1 MNSCEKVGRVWDEEF
16 RCGWA
21 VYPTAAPLQNG
32 TLRRCDCIRINC
44 FIPDRVSV
52 AGLSSVIEGMSC
64 FPDFSSLASVICLFD
79 AFHQNPSFWPIE
91 TPEHDEIFRLSR
103 QACRLVLCQ
112 PSRKAKQSKAKSNMN
127 QTPASSREKTYE
139 QGCTQGK
146 DKGDIWGAVMPEFRP
161 VFILSFLLSS
171 LLGHCGWWCPRGCS
185 SCRQIPAKLFLVLL
199 HNIPQRFFI
208 VTSFYT
214 LLLMFSFKCA

>member
-79 AFHQNPSFWPIE
+79 AFHQNPSFWCTE
-91 TPEHDEIFRLSR
+91 TPEHDKIFSLSH

-112 PSRKAKQSKAKSNMN
+112 PSHKAKQSKIKCESDSCKQQGTDLWARLHTRKGQRRHLRSCDAWI
-127 QTPASSREKTYE
+127 QT
-139 QGCTQGK
+139 
-146 DKGDIWGAVMPEFRP
+146 
-161 VFILSFLLSS
+161 S
-171 LLGHCGWWCPRGCS
+171 LHPL
-185 SCRQIPAKLFLVLL
+185 IPIK
-199 HNIPQRFFI
+199 
-208 VTSFYT
+208 
-214 LLLMFSFKCA
+214 